1 MKLFVI
7 IGLRASVAVSGTMRW
22 LLWILGLFALA
33 VGLALALRLN
43 SGYVLFVWTPYRAEV
58 SLNLL
63 LLLAVAAFALFYV
76 LLRFLFGAIALPAQ
90 VREYR
95 ARRAHDEARAMLLT
109 AVREFFGGRY
119 SRAEKAAAKVMDS
132 SESPALGA
140 VLAARAAHELRHYEQ
155 RDAYIARAASLEP
168 DDAAMRV
175 ITQAEMLLD
184 QRRFQEALNV
194 LKLLHEKNREALRL
208 ELKALQQA
216 KNWEQTLPI
225 IDQLEKRGVFD
236 ANQADQLRR
245 YAHAENLRRKTLD
258 KPALDACWQK
268 IPGSLRREAEVAMT
282 GAQCYLALNDAS
294 QAGEIIESALDAEWN
309 AELVALYAQCVSSD
323 TVRQIERAEKWLHNN
338 TRDAAL
344 LLLLGKLCVRQ
355 ELWGKAQSYLE
366 ASLSVEITYQAH
378 LELAKLCE
386 GMDKPDLARR
396 HYRSSLDL
404 AVALL
409 GRKTVVRDGASSIPS
424 RHVSRHP

>member
-194 LKLLHEKNREALRL
+194 LKSLHEKNREALRL

-225 IDQLEKRGVFD
+225 IDQLEKRGGFD

-245 YAHAENLRRKTLD
+245 YAHAENL
-258 KPALDACWQK
+258 QK